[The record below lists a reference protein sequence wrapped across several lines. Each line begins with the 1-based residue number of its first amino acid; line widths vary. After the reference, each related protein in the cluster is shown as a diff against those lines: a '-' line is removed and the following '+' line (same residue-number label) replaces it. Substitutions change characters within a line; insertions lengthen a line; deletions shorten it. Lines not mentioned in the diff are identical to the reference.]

1 MKNAKTVTMNI
12 LNGLSIGI
20 IVALIP
26 GAIFNSLVNALLPT
40 WPQLAFIT
48 VFTGA
53 AQTMMPLLSAVC
65 VGMLAKF
72 TPIQTTSLALA
83 ALIGAGNVTAAKSG
97 FALAGTGDIINTGIT
112 LAIGYVLILWL
123 GNALKAYTILLMP
136 SILLLVAGGIGHLTL
151 GPVSAF
157 TQAIGIV
164 IKNLTVMQPIAMGV
178 LMGIAFGLL
187 IVSPISTV
195 GIATAITLAGIG
207 AGSANLGVVGTQFA
221 LTVYGWSANSFGT
234 SIAHFLGS
242 PKMQMANIFSRPKLF
257 LPILINAGIMG
268 GLGAIFNIQ
277 GTPMSAGF
285 GFAGL
290 IGPLAAL
297 AGIGHTTAG
306 SLIEVTLLFLIIP
319 VALAIISNVLFT
331 KVWHYHESSDY
342 ELNYA

>member
-1 MKNAKTVTMNI
+1 MKAVKTGTMNI

-26 GAIFNSLVNALLPT
+26 GAIFNSLIGALVPSF
-40 WPQLAFIT
+40 PQLAFIT
-48 VFTGA
+48 AFTGA

-83 ALIGAGNVTAAKSG
+83 ALVGAGNIQVAKAGYSI
-97 FALAGTGDIINTGIT
+97 AGTGDIINTGIT
-112 LAIGYVLILWL
+112 LAIGYLLIKLL

-136 SILLLVAGGIGHLTL
+136 SILLLIAGGIGHLTL

-157 TQAIGIV
+157 TQAIGVIV
-164 IKNLTVMQPIAMGV
+164 KEVTTVQPL
-178 LMGIAFGLL
+178 LMGILMGVAFGLL

-195 GIATAITLAGIG
+195 GIATAISLAGIG
-207 AGSANLGVVGTQFA
+207 AGSANLGVVGAQFA

-242 PKMQMANIFSRPKLF
+242 PKMQMANIFSKPKLF
-257 LPILINAGIMG
+257 LPLLINAGIMG
-268 GLGAIFNIQ
+268 GIGALFNIQ

-297 AGIGHTTAG
+297 SGIGHTDAG
-306 SLIEVTLLFLIIP
+306 SLIEVTLLFLIVP
-319 VALAIISNVLFT
+319 VILALISQFVFT
-331 KVWHYHESSDY
+331 KLWHYQDASDY
-342 ELNYA
+342 ALNYV

>member
-26 GAIFNSLVNALLPT
+26 GAILNALVNALLPT
-40 WPQLAFIT
+40 WPQLGFIT

-83 ALIGAGNVTAAKSG
+83 ALIGAGNVTAAKTG
-97 FALAGTGDIINTGIT
+97 FSLAGTGDIINTGIT

-136 SILLLVAGGIGHLTL
+136 SILLIVAGGLGHLTL

-157 TQAIGIV
+157 TQAIGV
-164 IKNLTVMQPIAMGV
+164 VVKNLTVMQPIAMGI

-297 AGIGHTTAG
+297 DGIGHTTAG

-319 VALAIISNVLFT
+319 VALAIVSNILFT
-331 KVWHYHESSDY
+331 KIWHYQKASDY
-342 ELNYA
+342 ELDYA